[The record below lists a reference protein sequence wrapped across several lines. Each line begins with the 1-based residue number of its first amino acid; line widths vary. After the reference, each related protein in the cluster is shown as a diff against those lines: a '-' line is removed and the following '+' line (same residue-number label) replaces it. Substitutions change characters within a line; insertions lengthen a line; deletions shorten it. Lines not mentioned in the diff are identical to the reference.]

1 MRVGAGCLLLAVASA
16 GAQPPDAVSRLKRE
30 GHVACKPSIPYFC
43 VNLHVT
49 CAGKTAVPT
58 FHFGLR
64 TTPNGAALD
73 APADAQVFVEAYAG
87 GGVDWSSDGQHVI
100 VRPAQSRGYIKLFRD
115 GSYVFRHYPRDE
127 GVMSLGTCT

>member
-30 GHVACKPSIPYFC
+30 GHVACKPSVPYFC

-64 TTPNGAALD
+64 TTPNGAAI
-73 APADAQVFVEAYAG
+73 AVTTAAG
-87 GGVDWSSDGQHVI
+87 TI
-100 VRPAQSRGYIKLFRD
+100 MRPTCAAGM
-115 GSYVFRHYPRDE
+115 PR
-127 GVMSLGTCT
+127 TA